1 MKNKY
6 LIISPYFPSEVSHAG
21 SYIYD
26 QVKALKKKSN
36 YDIHVIKLVTSHSNA
51 TDYTYKDINVLTFKV
66 LDIPFFIFPSIFS
79 KINNYR
85 FNLFL
90 IKNKLNL

>member
-26 QVKALKKKSN
+26 QVKALKK
-36 YDIHVIKLVTSHSNA
+36 
-51 TDYTYKDINVLTFKV
+51 
-66 LDIPFFIFPSIFS
+66 
-79 KINNYR
+79 
-85 FNLFL
+85 NLIMIYML
-90 IKNKLNL
+90 LN